1 MRMRPL
7 TFAILLCACVR
18 NPDPGKPQLDLV
30 PRAQEIQ
37 MGQDA
42 KKQVEEQMG
51 VYHDAKLEPYVA
63 DLGKQ
68 MAAQTGAD
76 FPFSYEIVDDSSV
89 NAFALPG
96 GPVFVNR
103 GLLAYV
109 NSEAELAAV
118 LGHETGHVVAQH
130 SANQMSRAVLAQL
143 RLAMGSAISA
153 PL

>member
-1 MRMRPL
+1 MRRL
-7 TFAILLCACVR
+7 LFAVLLCACVR
-18 NPDPGKPQLDLV
+18 NPDTGKLQLDLV

-118 LGHETGHVVAQH
+118 LGHEIGHVTARDTW
-130 SANQMSRAVLAQL
+130 SRTI
-143 RLAMGSAISA
+143 RRTR
-153 PL
+153 